1 VASATRTSSRCPGKK
16 PQCESSSAGDEA
28 VAATPLCVAQAPRNQ
43 RCAGIG
49 ASASDVVEA
58 GGVGGVVAREAWDGV
73 ASNGAHG
80 VTTPCVH
87 VCVCRMLVSMC
98 VSFVSMF
105 VCETSNREQIESK
118 SKRARAR
125 GRKREREFLSV

>member
-1 VASATRTSSRCPGKK
+1 MCPGKK

-87 VCVCRMLVSMC
+87 VCVSYAREYVCQFCVYVC
-98 VSFVSMF
+98 VSCV
-105 VCETSNREQIESK
+105 
-118 SKRARAR
+118 
-125 GRKREREFLSV
+125 